1 MSHTVTEMSAFW
13 GTQYDGR
20 GTGLLQYTQKLGDE
34 RVLPIVGA
42 LVSDTRMTKDRGAT
56 SKSPQ

>member
-1 MSHTVTEMSAFW
+1 MSHTVTEM
-13 GTQYDGR
+13 YDGR

-42 LVSDTRMTKDRGAT
+42 LVSDTRMTKDRGET